1 MHPLKTQEFNCKSA
15 FRKLDSENRIL
26 KVEKVPLVINST
38 CITIDIPQYVYSDK
52 NELKLMELD
61 DRACTISN
69 LISTCDDM
77 YPQNKTI
84 SQCLMNSNCT
94 LKEAICRPRQ
104 FIYHYTGVLV
114 SGHESLSLKF
124 IKKNADQHENK
135 IITREFSKFG
145 LAWVSWDEAEY
156 IQYDGLRLSSPSHT
170 TDLMTVE
177 YPRNQST
184 DWWTLLT
191 NTSIKFQDEKKSREV
206 QNDLSDLKHVIYS
219 NKEHG
224 DKHEFVYIVVLINS
238 AVITAMIG
246 VLFVMHCSC
255 RQCLT
260 KCITRLTIR
269 ESFEMVPQS
278 GEPPYD
284 TAHDV
289 ANEPRH
295 ELELESASKPVAP
308 RVIAV

>member
-124 IKKNADQHENK
+124 IKKNAPPDQHENK
-135 IITREFSKFG
+135 IITREFS
-145 LAWVSWDEAEY
+145 
-156 IQYDGLRLSSPSHT
+156 
-170 TDLMTVE
+170 
-177 YPRNQST
+177 N
-184 DWWTLLT
+184 
-191 NTSIKFQDEKKSREV
+191 
-206 QNDLSDLKHVIYS
+206 SD
-219 NKEHG
+219 
-224 DKHEFVYIVVLINS
+224 
-238 AVITAMIG
+238 
-246 VLFVMHCSC
+246 
-255 RQCLT
+255 
-260 KCITRLTIR
+260 
-269 ESFEMVPQS
+269 
-278 GEPPYD
+278 
-284 TAHDV
+284 
-289 ANEPRH
+289 
-295 ELELESASKPVAP
+295 
-308 RVIAV
+308 